1 MLSNGGEIAADT
13 GITDGAT
20 ITVEVGG
27 SVPEVAP
34 EEESNVKENRD
45 ELADTDVQVPYFT
58 YIPTMYI

>member
-27 SVPEVAP
+27 SVPEVTP

-45 ELADTDVQVPYFT
+45 ELADTDVQVN
-58 YIPTMYI
+58 